1 MKSFFLFF
9 SLSSVKE
16 QPAWCRFTAKIWNV
30 STYGFVDKARYHF
43 AAKQPEI

>member
-30 STYGFVDKARYHF
+30 STYGFVDKAILQQSNLKF
-43 AAKQPEI
+43 S